1 MGTLSRM
8 TGKDFS
14 GPVPEISA
22 PSTPAIPV
30 AEKQSVPDAATASA
44 HATPTVRKRSQ
55 SRKPVITDDIQIVG
69 QADGFDNS

>member
-1 MGTLSRM
+1 M

-22 PSTPAIPV
+22 PSTPAISV

-69 QADGFDNS
+69 RADGFDNS